1 MKATTIATWATAL
14 VVLATAAFPIGQASA
29 QGPLTVGVDAD
40 PTGNTATSLGSI
52 DPCVS
57 VDKGATFD
65 IDLIV
70 TNVEDLRGWEVYFS
84 FDDNVVTVVDLDV
97 EMFQAVNEGSSVF
110 NGSQDLGAI
119 SGGLFR
125 VGAVDIGAGSESDSG
140 SGVLARLTLE
150 ATGSGLSPALLPLL
164 DENEDGTID
173 LGPRLSDPRFEPIG
187 DTTGDPYFDG
197 TIVQAQIAVG
207 MPCPAAP
214 SPEPTPEATPTPATT
229 SAPPSPA
236 ASPADGGTPVST
248 TTGTVSPTA
257 TAASSTAT
265 ESPPAAATATPTSSN
280 NSDGD
285 GISGGLIVAL
295 VVAGSLSLVLLG
307 GAALAVVRRRSS

>member
-1 MKATTIATWATAL
+1 VKATPIATWATAL
-14 VVLATAAFPIGQASA
+14 LVLATAAFSVGQASA
-29 QGPLTVGVDAD
+29 QEPLTVGVDAD

-97 EMFQAVNEGSSVF
+97 EMFQAVDEGSSVF
-110 NGSQDLGAI
+110 NGSQDLGSI

-125 VGAVDIGAGSESDSG
+125 VGAVDIGAGSEADSG

-173 LGPRLSDPRFEPIG
+173 LGPRLSDPQFEPIG

-248 TTGTVSPTA
+248 TTGTVNPTA
-257 TAASSTAT
+257 TATA
-265 ESPPAAATATPTSSN
+265 SPPAAATATPTSSN
-280 NSDGD
+280 NSDDD

-295 VVAGSLSLVLLG
+295 VVGGSLALVLLV
-307 GAALAVVRRRSS
+307 GAALAIARRRSS